1 MRVRSPQII
10 EQTMNSIPSLTKEG
24 EIAYSTL
31 AKQIQHDEKVAD
43 FISKEEE
50 LDLLFLSQFNRFTH
64 SKHFHTWH
72 AISWWFAENY
82 EFLCLNHIQEKT
94 KAESQPSDP
103 FYYLKEK
110 ALKTAM
116 TIFPNLVKPL
126 LKDVRNQAVLSKEL
140 FAEALLRILW
150 GNKADLSMS
159 GGKVDK
165 SEIKSEASNLLLVD
179 DMEDVWSMIQAK
191 QELQR
196 VIVCADNTG
205 LEILCD
211 FVLIAILLY
220 YYPGLNIQYVIKEKP
235 VFVSDVTPVDVEPT
249 FAALEKSDDEGM
261 IVVLFT

>member
-1 MRVRSPQII
+1 MRVRIPQII
-10 EQTMNSIPSLTKEG
+10 QQTMNSIPSLTKEG

-31 AKQIQHDEKVAD
+31 AKQIQHDEKVVD
-43 FISKEEE
+43 YISKEEE
-50 LDLLFLSQFNRFTH
+50 LDLLFFSQFNRF
-64 SKHFHTWH
+64 SYSEHFNTWH

-94 KAESQPSDP
+94 KAENQPSDP

-110 ALKTAM
+110 ALSTAM
-116 TIFPNLVKPL
+116 TIFPTLVKPL
-126 LKDVRNQAVLSKEL
+126 LTDVRKHGILSKEL

-165 SEIKSEASNLLLVD
+165 GEIKSEASNLLLVD
-179 DMEDVWSMIQAK
+179 DMEDVWSMIQEK
-191 QELQR
+191 KELR
-196 VIVCADNTG
+196 KVIVCADNTG

-220 YYPGLNIQYVIKEKP
+220 YYPGLNVQYVIKEKP
-235 VFVSDVTPVDVEPT
+235 VFVSDVTPADVGPT
-249 FAALEKSDDEGM
+249 FAALEKSGDEG
-261 IVVLFT
+261 ILIFSI